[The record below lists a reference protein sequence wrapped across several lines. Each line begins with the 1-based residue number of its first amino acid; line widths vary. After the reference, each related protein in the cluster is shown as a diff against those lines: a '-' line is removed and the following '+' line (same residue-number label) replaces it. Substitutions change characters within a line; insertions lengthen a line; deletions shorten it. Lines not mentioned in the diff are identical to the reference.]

1 MYSQIKLCIKN
12 YCSPSND
19 ITMNN
24 IDAFFCSKAGVFQG
38 ESLSPFL
45 FSMFVNDINNE
56 LSTAQDAWG
65 KDSSKF
71 NYRNFIC

>member
-1 MYSQIKLCIKN
+1 
-12 YCSPSND
+12 
-19 ITMNN
+19 MNN
-24 IDAFFCSKAGVFQG
+24 IDAFFCSKADVFQG
-38 ESLSPFL
+38 ESLSHFL